1 MRWRLEKFAL
11 SVIALP
17 FSNAA
22 VERTFSQMNLIKS
35 KLPSRM
41 HQELLESTVRSWI
54 LFVNKWVVLHQFPV
68 NCGHVC

>member
-41 HQELLESTVRSWI
+41 HQELLESTVRS
-54 LFVNKWVVLHQFPV
+54 
-68 NCGHVC
+68 